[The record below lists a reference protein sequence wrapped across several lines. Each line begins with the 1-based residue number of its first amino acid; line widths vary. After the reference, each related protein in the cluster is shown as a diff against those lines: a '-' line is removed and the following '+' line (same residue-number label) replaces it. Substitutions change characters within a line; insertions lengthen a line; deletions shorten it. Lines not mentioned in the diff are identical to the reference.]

1 MNQTVDGSSHDFHCD
16 LCNENPHPN
25 KEQEETK
32 MYTNEMIDELD
43 YRLVR
48 AAYEAGAADRAEQ
61 IMNDITLA
69 KYKVKSGADDKVEEI
84 MNNLTLAN
92 PEVVPK
98 YNTPKDDIL
107 LACVSG
113 AVAAVGIGCIVY
125 GIHTLIK
132 DIKDREEAED

>member
-1 MNQTVDGSSHDFHCD
+1 MNLTVDGNSHDIHCD

-61 IMNDITLA
+61 IMNGITLA
-69 KYKVKSGADDKVEEI
+69 KYNVKSGADDKVEQI
-84 MNNLTLAN
+84 MNELNLASVN
-92 PEVVPK
+92 PEVTSMYKAPK
-98 YNTPKDDIL
+98 NNIMAAYV
-107 LACVSG
+107 CG
-113 AVAAVGIGCIVY
+113 AISVAAIGLIVH
-125 GIHTLIK
+125 GIHTLK
-132 DIKDREEAED
+132 H